1 MRGTERD
8 DIQAALSRFDPD
20 AKVEATPEADGSRI
34 VVEVNGHTHRFSV
47 GSGESAL
54 LNYLLTGY
62 VVAQD
67 RQS

>member
-1 MRGTERD
+1 MRSTEPD
-8 DIQAALSRFDPD
+8 DIQAALSRLDPG

-62 VVAQD
+62 VT
-67 RQS
+67 

>member
-1 MRGTERD
+1 MRSTEPD
-8 DIQAALSRFDPD
+8 DIQAALSRLDPD

-62 VVAQD
+62 VT
-67 RQS
+67 

>member
-1 MRGTERD
+1 MRGTEPD
-8 DIQAALSRFDPD
+8 DIQAALSRLDPG
-20 AKVEATPEADGSRI
+20 AKVEATLEADGSRI

-62 VVAQD
+62 VT
-67 RQS
+67 